1 MLELENKQTRVVSL
15 AGSGHTECGFRGAGT
30 LLLRQVRLAFAR
42 REAGEPIRAA
52 GGLFFSLRQR
62 GIVARSR
69 GRSGE
74 ESDFRR
80 RRNACTG
87 LLDRKSTRLN
97 SSHAN

>member
-1 MLELENKQTRVVSL
+1 MLELENKQTWVVNS

-30 LLLRQVRLAFAR
+30 LRLGQAKLAFAR

-52 GGLFFSLRQR
+52 GGLLSSLRQR

-87 LLDRKSTRLN
+87 LFESGSVSKPPASR
-97 SSHAN
+97 